1 MLDEGHYMYEVEITT
16 NFSAAHRLR
25 DYNGKCERLHG
36 HNYKVIV
43 CVRANSLGPG
53 GMVIDFGVLK
63 AAANTVVERLDHTYL
78 NDVKPFDRLEPSAE
92 NIAAHL
98 FEEVSKQLNEKAYM
112 LHSVS
117 IWESEASRAT
127 FRRDLRPGT

>member
-1 MLDEGHYMYEVEITT
+1 VLDEGHFMYEIEITT

-43 CVRANSLGPG
+43 SARANSLGPG

-63 AAANTVVERLDHTYL
+63 TAANKVVERLDHTYL
-78 NDVKPFDRLEPSAE
+78 NDVEPFDRLEPSAE

-98 FEEVSKQLNEKAYM
+98 FQEVSKQLNEKANM
-112 LHSVS
+112 LYSVS
-117 IWESEASRAT
+117 IWESDTSRAT
-127 FRRDLRPGT
+127 FRRDLDPRT